1 MVDKLLP
8 GFSPR
13 ELKRLMKRMGI
24 ELEELQDAERVEIH
38 LKNKKLVIEKP
49 QVVAMHSRGETI
61 YQIIGKARE
70 EPIESPQKET
80 VEIEISEEDIEF
92 VASQTG
98 VSREEARK
106 ALVEAGGDIAE
117 AILKLQGG

>member
-1 MVDKLLP
+1 MLP